1 MKDHELST
9 LSNKVTADTSLKE
22 IIVNH
27 VGQKLN
33 PEGEEVTVEMVID
46 VMSEEFPEL
55 ILCISEE
62 NWIRG
67 YHQGLADVDEGRK
80 YLEENEELHTK

>member
-1 MKDHELST
+1 
-9 LSNKVTADTSLKE
+9 
-22 IIVNH
+22 
-27 VGQKLN
+27 
-33 PEGEEVTVEMVID
+33 MVID